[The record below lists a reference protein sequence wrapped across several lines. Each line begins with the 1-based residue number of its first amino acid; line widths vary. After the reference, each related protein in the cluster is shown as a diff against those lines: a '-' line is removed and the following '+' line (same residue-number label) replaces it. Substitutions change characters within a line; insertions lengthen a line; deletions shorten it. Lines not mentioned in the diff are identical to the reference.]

1 MKKLNLDFKKQDLLK
16 KGTQSSGNIF
26 MTEDRVISKLKN
38 VILKEIENYK
48 ETFKNSSDEYIKS
61 WPKKFQLHGWVVNI
75 SKGGSLRPHI
85 HKEGW
90 MSGSLYFE
98 IPKKILPDDGNI
110 AFSLTGANYPTNGID
125 FEERMVETLRGEIV
139 LFPSSI
145 FHHTIAF
152 ESDEERMTIAFD
164 VIPI

>member
-1 MKKLNLDFKKQDLLK
+1 
-16 KGTQSSGNIF
+16 
-26 MTEDRVISKLKN
+26 
-38 VILKEIENYK
+38 
-48 ETFKNSSDEYIKS
+48 
-61 WPKKFQLHGWVVNI
+61 PKKFQLHGWVVNI

-110 AFSLTGANYPTNGID
+110 AFSLTGANYPTSGID
-125 FEERMVETLRGEIV
+125 FEERMVETLKGEIV